1 MSAARLAAKSVD
13 AKVEPLVDWKAQRL
27 AGLWAVLG
35 YSTAVS
41 WVVLKV
47 DQRAA
52 VRAAY
57 SAAKMVDQR
66 AAPSLRKHMGWN
78 RQ

>member
-1 MSAARLAAKSVD
+1 MAAKSVD
-13 AKVEPLVDWKAQRL
+13 ARVEPLAVWKVERL
-27 AGLWAVLG
+27 VGLWAVLG

-41 WVVLKV
+41 WVVLRV
-47 DQRAA
+47 DLRAA

-66 AAPSLRKHMGWN
+66 AVPS
-78 RQ
+78 